1 MPWTNVTRPP
11 EDKFYIQQQLL
22 ANKGPPIP
30 EYLKTQ
36 NQAYEFIE
44 LCLQPNRAE
53 RPSAKELLDHPYP
66 RVRIGKISFSI
77 RTSILSCLFIDS

>member
-1 MPWTNVTRPP
+1 MTRPP
-11 EDKFYIQQQLL
+11 DDKIYIQKQLL

-30 EYLKTQ
+30 ESLKNQ

-53 RPSAKELLDHPYP
+53 RPSARELLDHPYP
-66 RVRIGKISFSI
+66 RVRTGKISFSI
-77 RTSILSCLFIDS
+77 RTSILLCLFIDS